1 MGWWPLTLQ
10 CFPALQKFW
19 GNRKRLQTSQSG
31 SNSFLNGLFE
41 VDRVLALVC
50 LGLVCVRR
58 GDAGERALFLGVSLG
73 LRRRLLD
80 VKRLAFTRA
89 ISLF

>member
-1 MGWWPLTLQ
+1 MGSEM
-10 CFPALQKFW
+10 CI
-19 GNRKRLQTSQSG
+19 RDRSG

-89 ISLF
+89 ISLFWSASIKFCNLSRRI